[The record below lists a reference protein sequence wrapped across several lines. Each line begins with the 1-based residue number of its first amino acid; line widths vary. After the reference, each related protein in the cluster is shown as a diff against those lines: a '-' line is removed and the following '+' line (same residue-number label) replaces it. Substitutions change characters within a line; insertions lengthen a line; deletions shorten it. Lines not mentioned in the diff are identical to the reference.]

1 MKKMKPYQPVSI
13 QEVRLKDCFF
23 SDRIRTN
30 NDVTLPANVRKC
42 RETGRIDAFRLNWKP
57 GMPNQPHIFWDSDFA
72 KVIEGMALSLML
84 YPDPEREKELD
95 EFVDLIIS
103 AQQKDGYLNTHFTV
117 VEPEK
122 RWKNLSRAHELYC
135 AGHLMEAA
143 VAHYK
148 ATGKRKFVDCMARY
162 ADYIAEVFGRN
173 PGQKRGYPGH
183 QEIELALC
191 KLAEATGNRKYSDL
205 AAYFINERGQSPNY
219 FETVEQCED
228 TENLQADRPIR
239 EMQKLRGHSVRALY
253 YLSGAADVAAESGD
267 SSLFEACE
275 RLWNNVVERNMYI
288 TGGVGS
294 TCVGEAFTA
303 DYNLPN
309 DTAYAES
316 CASIALVLFADRMLN
331 QTGDARYA
339 DVMETALYNGAI
351 SGLSLGGDKF
361 FYANPLENDD
371 QMFEHGQQMRKR
383 QPWFGCSCC
392 PTNYCR
398 FLPQIASFACSVSGD
413 SLLINIPAASAGNVN
428 LKNASLQFELSGSY
442 PYDGSGTLEI
452 QEASG
457 ECTIALRI
465 PGWCRNWTLAL
476 NGKPVSDSPEKGYVR
491 MCRSWKKGDRIEW
504 NFDMPVRVLHANP
517 RVSADIGRAAILRGP
532 LVYALESVDNSASL
546 ELIRLKKGTSF
557 TLQPAEGLPEGTIA
571 ISGDAMIQTD
581 TDQLYFEGDLPLSP
595 GRFTAIPSALWQNRG
610 DSSMRIWIPEAE

>member
-30 NDVTLPANVRKC
+30 NDVTLPANVR
-42 RETGRIDAFRLNWKP
+42 T
-57 GMPNQPHIFWDSDFA
+57 
-72 KVIEGMALSLML
+72 
-84 YPDPEREKELD
+84 EREKELD

-476 NGKPVSDSPEKGYVR
+476 NGKTVSDSPEKGYVR

-517 RVSADIGRAAILRGP
+517 RVSADIGSCADRWSTR
-532 LVYALESVDNSASL
+532 SKAS
-546 ELIRLKKGTSF
+546 
-557 TLQPAEGLPEGTIA
+557 TIPRRW
-571 ISGDAMIQTD
+571 S
-581 TDQLYFEGDLPLSP
+581 
-595 GRFTAIPSALWQNRG
+595 
-610 DSSMRIWIPEAE
+610 